1 MFCRADQPGG
11 VPLMNLIRRNILWLL
26 VSQLCTWTATFA
38 ALVIVPN
45 KLGSTDFGT
54 FAYAGAFVSFFT
66 LIGGLGTSLFLARA
80 IARDY
85 SLMGS
90 YIWNGVLLKL
100 VVWALLAPVALGVA
114 YALGNRGQT
123 LLLIAIGC
131 GGMLPYLLCEVFF
144 GALGGMQRLARP
156 AMWQVVQTYAS
167 TVGSILVLELGG
179 GVVPFAVIM
188 SFSVVIPMTAT
199 ALMVRPFVR
208 GHRVF
213 DFQLWRLLVVGGA
226 PLLALAFLNLL
237 YGTLDVP
244 ILHAI
249 AGSEPVGWYG
259 VALRWVGIPLFIT
272 TAVGAAYYPAFS
284 AHGKPV
290 SKEFAPLVNRAL
302 QIVLFVTI
310 PASFGLIFV
319 ADDFI
324 RLVYNQDFDSSIVL
338 IQILAIGIPIIAIDT
353 VLATALIA
361 ADRVKGYLA
370 VAAIAA
376 CLNPIASAVAIQI
389 TDSRYGNGAIGAAA
403 VTVLTEVWILL
414 GALHFRSPGVV
425 DRAEFKRILR
435 ILAATAAMA
444 PFLLV
449 LSGALL
455 PVQVTVGA
463 VVYGAASLAFG
474 DIKVAELRSVL
485 SRSSVSQGQAG
496 EPAPSGDAEVSDE
509 ISAGAPT
516 SRTDHELDPHP

>member
-1 MFCRADQPGG
+1 MS
-11 VPLMNLIRRNILWLL
+11 VIRRNILWLL
-26 VSQLCTWTATFA
+26 VSQLCTWTASLA

-54 FAYAGAFVSFFT
+54 FAYASAFVSFFT

-100 VVWALLAPVALGVA
+100 VVWAVLAPVALGVA

-123 LLLIAIGC
+123 LLLIAIAC
-131 GGMLPYLLCEVFF
+131 GGMLPYLLTEVFF

-156 AMWQVVQTYAS
+156 AMWQVVQTYFVAAS
-167 TVGSILVLELGG
+167 SILVLELGG

-188 SFSVVIPMTAT
+188 SFSVVIPLTAT
-199 ALMVRPFVR
+199 AFMVRPFVR
-208 GHRVF
+208 GHRVV
-213 DFQLWRLLVVGGA
+213 DFQLWRLLVLGGA
-226 PLLALAFLNLL
+226 PLLALTFLNLL

-272 TAVGAAYYPAFS
+272 TAVGGAYYPAFS

-290 SKEFAPLVNRAL
+290 TREFAPLVNRAL
-302 QIVLFVTI
+302 HIVLFVTI

-319 ADDFI
+319 ADDLI
-324 RLVYNQDFDSSIVL
+324 RLIYNRDFDSSIAL
-338 IQILAIGIPIIAIDT
+338 IRILAIGIPIIATDT

-370 VAAIAA
+370 VAAIAV
-376 CLNPIASAVAIQI
+376 CFNPIASAVAIQI
-389 TDSRYGNGAIGAAA
+389 TDSRYGNGAIGAA
-403 VTVLTEVWILL
+403 VITVVTEVWILL

-435 ILAATAAMA
+435 ILGATAAMA
-444 PFLLV
+444 PFLLLLLGAPLLMQV
-449 LSGALL
+449 AVGAL
-455 PVQVTVGA
+455 
-463 VVYGAASLAFG
+463 VYGLASLAFG
-474 DIKVAELRSVL
+474 DITVAELRDVL
-485 SRSSVSQGQAG
+485 RRSSPSQGQTG
-496 EPAPSGDAEVSDE
+496 EPAQPGDVNVGDE
-509 ISAGAPT
+509 IGADAPK